1 MVIRKI
7 GVGSAAKLTGTL
19 YALWGFIFGAIVAC
33 IALAGAGLGAASD
46 EPMPGWIS
54 GFLGVGAVIFLP
66 ILYGV
71 MGAIFGALTAVFYN
85 VVSGMVGGLNVEVE

>member
-7 GVGSAAKLTGTL
+7 GVGSAAKLAGTL
-19 YALWGFIFGAIVAC
+19 YAVWGLIFGAIFAL
-33 IALAGAGLGAASD
+33 IALAGAGLGASD
-46 EPMPGWIS
+46 EETPAWI
-54 GFLGVGAVIFLP
+54 GAFLGAGAVIFLP

-85 VVSGMVGGLNVEVE
+85 VVSGMVGGLSVDVE